1 MINIQPLQIS
11 PLATK
16 AKIHSFS
23 GSFPVQDDST
33 IITIAFLSDAD
44 IVLKCEQVSLTA
56 EEYNS
61 WGEGE
66 EGDNAILTLCLQK
79 LQITTA

>member
-1 MINIQPLQIS
+1 MIEIQPLQIS

-23 GSFPVQDDST
+23 GTFPIQNDST
-33 IITIAFLSDAD
+33 VITISLVSDTG
-44 IVLKCEQVSLTA
+44 IVLKTEQVPLTA

-61 WGEGE
+61 WDEGE
-66 EGDNAILTLCLQK
+66 EGDDAILLLCLQK